1 MHPPAYPHDP
11 IQQLY
16 AGVYW
21 VQGSIRMGPGL
32 RMNRNMIIVQHQ
44 DELTLINPVRL
55 SEQSLAS
62 LETLGKVAHL
72 LRLSDFHG
80 MDDAFYLERYGCA
93 FWAQPGQA
101 TYPQP
106 TPNHVITEQV
116 APPLPEAAFFVFSTA
131 TYPEAAVLLKQ
142 HQLLITGDSV
152 QYHADFRYF
161 SAITRLVFKLLG
173 FKKGINIGGPWRKRV
188 TPKGGS
194 LRADFDSLLTLDF
207 DALIAAHGQPL
218 AAGAKAALRQE
229 AERVFK

>member
-11 IQQLY
+11 IQQLC

-32 RMNRNMIIVQHQ
+32 RMNRNMVIVQNHG
-44 DELTLINPVRL
+44 ELTLINPVRL
-55 SEQSLAS
+55 SEHGLAS
-62 LETLGKVAHL
+62 LDALGKVTHL

-80 MDDAFYLERYGCA
+80 MDDAFYLERYSCA

-101 TYPQP
+101 TYPHP
-106 TPNHVITEQV
+106 APDCVIFEQL
-116 APPLPEAAFFVFSTA
+116 APPLPDAAFFVFRTA
-131 TYPEAAVLLKQ
+131 TYPEAALLLKQ
-142 HQLLITGDSV
+142 HQLLVTGDSV

-161 SAITRLVFKLLG
+161 SIITRLVFKLLG

-194 LRADFDSLLTLDF
+194 LRADFDSLLKLDF

-218 AAGAKAALRQE
+218 ASGAKAALRRE
-229 AERVFK
+229 AEQVFK